1 MDNLSLQ
8 EQINQLQLLLQDE
21 KRKREDEAKEMK
33 REIDLLKS
41 EERAKEAK
49 RQQEE
54 VERLQQEMERQ
65 QQERK
70 REDEAKEMKREIDLL
85 KSEETSFDSFE
96 SLFLSFAHS
105 PLLFLFFFFV
115 FLTKMTQPFFLS
127 TALLSWLFPTLCFGG
142 HLESSVL
149 TSLQQS
155 IFFLFFFLWH
165 ESE

>member
-1 MDNLSLQ
+1 MIFHQPMIFSKAWKELPPKSL
-8 EQINQLQLLLQDE
+8 IPCLKPLCPCLIG
-21 KRKREDEAKEMK
+21 RKREDEAK
-33 REIDLLKS
+33 
-41 EERAKEAK
+41 ERAKEAK

-54 VERLQQEMERQ
+54 VKRLQQEMKRQ
-65 QQERK
+65 RL
-70 REDEAKEMKREIDLL
+70 EMKREIDLL
-85 KSEETSFDSFE
+85 KSEETSFE

-105 PLLFLFFFFV
+105 PLFFLFFFFV

-155 IFFLFFFLWH
+155 IFFCFFFCGMRVND
-165 ESE
+165 

>member
-1 MDNLSLQ
+1 MRMDNLSLQ

-21 KRKREDEAKEMK
+21 KSKRDDEAK
-33 REIDLLKS
+33 
-41 EERAKEAK
+41 ERAKEAK
-49 RQQEE
+49 RQQEK
-54 VERLQQEMERQ
+54 VERLQQEMERQQ

-105 PLLFLFFFFV
+105 PLFFLFFFFV

-155 IFFLFFFLWH
+155 IFFFFCGMRVND
-165 ESE
+165 